1 MEEDIASALR
11 SHGVSLGE
19 AQDVLDKVKSNYSQF
34 SVDLNDREA
43 EHFLVIFKQVLYF
56 AIFAHAPPVPEQVST
71 NFLAWAWVKQY
82 TEKFLNAPVDSR
94 WGLVEWRTSLTAR
107 LLPWVA

>member
-1 MEEDIASALR
+1 MDESSGLVKDIASILR

-34 SVDLNDREA
+34 TVDLSDTEA

-56 AIFAHAPPVPEQVST
+56 AIFAHAPPVPEHVST
-71 NFLAWAWVKQY
+71 KFLAWALVKQY
-82 TEKFLNAPVDSR
+82 TEKFLM
-94 WGLVEWRTSLTAR
+94 LK
-107 LLPWVA
+107 